1 MRHNK
6 GGSHAS
12 FDRRSRQSGRYRIP
26 RHSACSRRYYS
37 GLASKRPKVAGLD
50 KRIDGVDQRLGRM
63 ETRMDRIETRMD
75 SLDGNLAKVSER
87 LVRVETKLEGG
98 HVVLSR

>member
-1 MRHNK
+1 MQALTGVLDSPAVTVFLGTLPVLGATVRGFLQN
-6 GGSHAS
+6 
-12 FDRRSRQSGRYRIP
+12 DRRLQAI
-26 RHSACSRRYYS
+26 
-37 GLASKRPKVAGLD
+37 D
-50 KRIDGVDQRLGRM
+50 KRVDGVDQRLGRM
-63 ETRMDRIETRMD
+63 VTRIDRIETRMD